1 MKSCFLILMCVSS
14 SISKFKHLFSFLPM
28 LFVFVNYICMFF
40 IGMFLNIW
48 LICGRSLHTRDVNVC
63 LSYVLI
69 IIISLLYLTLIR
81 VWKNLSQVYES
92 FLFQLWP
99 LCGVWAVKRPF
110 HIKISKNPY
119 IPLLLLEFSCLN
131 IYKLSR
137 ISCDIKC
144 GIEFL
149 LVTYVSDL
157 FPLI

>member
-1 MKSCFLILMCVSS
+1 MSLFYFNFDLCV
-14 SISKFKHLFSFLPM
+14 
-28 LFVFVNYICMFF
+28 
-40 IGMFLNIW
+40 
-48 LICGRSLHTRDVNVC
+48 
-63 LSYVLI
+63 
-69 IIISLLYLTLIR
+69 
-81 VWKNLSQVYES
+81 
-92 FLFQLWP
+92 
-99 LCGVWAVKRPF
+99 VWAVKRPF